1 MFSARGFIVMV
12 TLAVGALLFIAE
24 DPRRLEEMLEE
35 KAKPRETTT
44 VALPPAPETKAP
56 EPVAD
61 TPTVDPL
68 AALAPESFATDSL
81 LADTGFGTTFGS
93 GGGGPGI
100 AGGGGFGSGAQSLV
114 QDQTNLD
121 RPARVVSRP
130 PLDYPA
136 EAKARGVQ
144 GHVILKINVGANGN
158 VEGVQISES
167 NPPGFFDEA
176 ALRSVRQWRFEPAV
190 IKGQVALS
198 SITQKIRFEMD

>member
-1 MFSARGFIVMV
+1 MFSARGFIIMI
-12 TLAVGALLFIAE
+12 TLAMGALLYIAE
-24 DPRRLEEMLEE
+24 DPRRLEDMIEE
-35 KAKPRETTT
+35 KAKPAETTA
-44 VALPPAPETKAP
+44 VALPPAPENKAP
-56 EPVAD
+56 EPVPEN
-61 TPTVDPL
+61 PTVDPL

-81 LADTGFGTTFGS
+81 MADIGFGTTFGS

-100 AGGGGFGSGAQSLV
+100 AGGGGFGTGAQSLV

-136 EAKARGVQ
+136 EAKSRGVQ
-144 GHVILKINVGANGN
+144 GHVVLRINIGANGS
-158 VEGVQISES
+158 VESVQVAES